1 MSRSM
6 RKKIVFLPYDFD
18 TAIGINNEGSLV
30 FSYNLEDTD
39 TVDDAEVFNGQ
50 DSVLWNN
57 LRRAFAREL
66 RSMYRDLRSDGII
79 SYDTVERMFEEH
91 QGKWT
96 ASIFNEDSWYKYIDP
111 LRHDGDDSYLS
122 MMQGSKAEQ
131 RKWWLNNRFRYI
143 DSKYNAGDALTDVI
157 TLRGYA
163 KANITVTPYAD
174 IYPTIKYGSY
184 LVSERGSRGNPTT
197 LVCPLDR
204 VNDTEI
210 YIYSASQIASAGD
223 LSGLKVGYA
232 NFSMATR
239 LQSLKLGDAD
249 PEYSNRNLK
258 TLYLGNNTLL
268 RSIDVRN
275 CAALGTDK
283 QKAIDLSGCSNIE
296 HVYFDNTAVSSVA
309 LPNGGILK
317 TLHLPST
324 VSDLTILNQR
334 GITDFTLPSTENLTS
349 LRLENVSSVIDSLS
363 ILRSLPARSSV
374 RLIGFDWSCSSYAE
388 ILGVLDL
395 LDSMKGIDERGETVG
410 SAQIYGTIHVPA
422 INTDQIRAI
431 QARYHDITIAPT
443 VISYRVRFYNG
454 ETLLHTAFV
463 ESGTDA
469 TDPVIAGTIETP
481 YKESEGRTGYAYAGW
496 DIPLTNITADSVF
509 SAVFTETH
517 AYEVKFQNYD
527 GTPLYS
533 TLVAEGATCPD
544 PVKNNII
551 VAPTRPADTNYFYS
565 YLGWDGSLVNVRQDR
580 VLTAVFSS
588 QRSYAIIYKN
598 PSPDNTILFT
608 EYLPYM
614 GIISDPVADG
624 RISTPTYPTNTSS
637 QIEYTFQKWDTTPS
651 GTATSNRT
659 YTAQYQQTNYYIIIF
674 QDEDGTELLREKWLY
689 GQTITEPVAAGR
701 LEEPTKAPSGDILY
715 TFWRWQSYD
724 FPRTATQNIT
734 TKAQYKTDQVWT
746 VRFVNWDNTLLD
758 TQQVPDAGYA
768 EEPIAAGR
776 IGTPLRSSTE
786 AYDYTYSRWNYSMGP
801 IRNDTTITAQFTSTT
816 RSYRVNFFDGE
827 TLLLSQ
833 MLLYGRRYSYPERLT
848 DGNRFVTHWMPK
860 QFYSYTDIDL
870 HAQWTDL
877 LTDSWNEIIA
887 SAEDGTYKT
896 KYSVGQYKMLDF
908 GKYGIVPM
916 RLTAFDTKQTPE
928 GDTAKMLWC
937 AYEPINTPIPFATN
951 FPDVS
956 LHYTFTQVVNATDGY
971 RFNQSSSDYYQHI
984 STSQFTITADEA
996 TDIRIT
1002 SYTGL
1007 SSYAGF
1013 MLVYVNGEYFYAQ
1026 NSADGDVTKTVHIGA
1041 GESITV
1047 TVINSAENQGTQN
1060 YGKLSSIIFNAD
1072 VPLTITKAAEDPA
1085 WHHPYAE
1092 GNVYTYAESDL
1103 RGFLENSVYP
1113 ELPAE
1118 LKAAIKTVVNQQSAY
1133 SLAENKMFAQETQDR
1148 LWVPNVNELFNSNN
1162 HTYDGSS
1169 RLGAGMFTAINGFG
1183 MENVINTRTV
1193 SSRESAYKA
1202 GNNDPQSVSHGGQ
1215 TARFNMPGK
1224 VFPCF
1229 AL

>member
-6 RKKIVFLPYDFD
+6 KKKIVLLPYDFD

-66 RSMYRDLRSDGII
+66 RSMYRDLRSEGII

-184 LVSERGSRGNPTT
+184 LVAERGARGNPTT

-210 YIYSASQIASAGD
+210 YIYSASQIASVGD

-268 RSIDVRN
+268 RTIDVRN
-275 CAALGTDK
+275 CSALGTDK
-283 QKAIDLSGCSNIE
+283 QKAVDLSGCSNIE
-296 HVYFDNTAVSSVA
+296 HVYFDNTSVA
-309 LPNGGILK
+309 SVSLPNGGILK

-334 GITDFTLPSTENLTS
+334 AITDFTIPSTENLAS

-363 ILRSLPARSSV
+363 ILRSLPAQSSV
-374 RLIGFDWSCSSYAE
+374 RLIGFNWTAASYAE
-388 ILGVLDL
+388 ILGILDL
-395 LDSMKGIDERGETVG
+395 LDTMHGIDERGESTG
-410 SAQIYGTIHVPA
+410 KAQIYGTIHVPA

-463 ESGTDA
+463 ESGSDA
-469 TDPVIAGTIETP
+469 TDPVTAGTIETP

-496 DIPLTNITADSVF
+496 DGPLTNITADSVF

-517 AYEVKFQNYD
+517 AYEVKFQNWD
-527 GTPLYS
+527 GTELYT

-544 PVKNNII
+544 PVKNNTI
-551 VAPTRPADTNYFYS
+551 VAPTKPADSSYFYS
-565 YLGWDGSLVNVRQDR
+565 YLGWDGSLINVRQDR
-580 VLTAVFSS
+580 VLTAAYSS
-588 QRSYAIIYKN
+588 QRAYTITYKN

-614 GIISDPVADG
+614 GIISNPVTDG

-637 QIEYTFQKWDTTPS
+637 QIEYSFTGWDSTPGGS
-651 GTATSNRT
+651 VTSNRT
-659 YTAQYQQTNYYIIIF
+659 YTAQYQQINYYIIIF
-674 QDEDGTELLREKWLY
+674 QDEDGTELLREKWLR
-689 GQTITEPVAAGR
+689 GQTITEPVASGR
-701 LEEPTKAPSGDILY
+701 LEEPTKAPSGDINY
-715 TFWRWQSYD
+715 TFWRWQNYD
-724 FPRTATQNIT
+724 FPRTANQNIT

-746 VRFVNWDNTLLD
+746 VRFVNWDGTVLD
-758 TQQVPDAGYA
+758 TQYVPDAGYA
-768 EEPIAAGR
+768 EEPISSGR

-786 AYDYTYSRWNYSMGP
+786 AYDYTYSRWSTSLGP

-816 RSYRVNFFDGE
+816 RSYRVQFFDGE
-827 TLLLSQ
+827 TLLLSK
-833 MLLYGRRYSYPERLT
+833 MLPYGRRYSYPERLT
-848 DGNRFVTHWMPK
+848 DGSHFVTHWMPK
-860 QFYSYTDIDL
+860 QFFSYTDMDL
-870 HAQWTDL
+870 QAVWTDL
-877 LTDSWNEIIA
+877 ITDSWSEIIA
-887 SAEDGTYKT
+887 STQDGTYKT
-896 KYSVGQYKMLDF
+896 KYSIGQYKMLDF
-908 GKYGIVPM
+908 GRFGIVPM

-928 GDTAKMLWC
+928 GDTVKMLWC
-937 AYEPINTPIPFATN
+937 AYEPISKDIPFGTN

-956 LHYTFTQVVNATDGY
+956 THYTFNRVTNATDGY
-971 RFNQSSSDYYQHI
+971 LYNQSNSNYYQHI
-984 STSQFTITADEA
+984 STSRFTITADEA
-996 TDIRIT
+996 TDIQIT
-1002 SYTGL
+1002 SYTAV
-1007 SSYAGF
+1007 SAYAGF
-1013 MLVYVNGEYFYAQ
+1013 MLLFLNDEFLTAQ
-1026 NSADGDVTKTVHIGA
+1026 NSANGDVTNTVHIDV

-1047 TVINSAENQGTQN
+1047 TVINVAESQGAQD
-1060 YGKLSSIIFNAD
+1060 YGKPSSVIFNAD
-1072 VPLTITKAAEDPA
+1072 VPLTITKAATDPT
-1085 WHHPYAE
+1085 WQHPYAE
-1092 GNVYTYAESDL
+1092 GTVYTYADSDL
-1103 RGFLENSVYP
+1103 RGFLENAVFP

-1118 LKAAIKTVVNQQSAY
+1118 VRSAIKTVVNQQSAY
-1133 SLAENKMFAQETQDR
+1133 DVENNSMFTQNTNDR
-1148 LWVPNVNELFNSNN
+1148 LWVPNFNELFNSNTM
-1162 HTYDGSS
+1162 TYDGSQ
-1169 RLGAGMFTAINGFG
+1169 RLGAGMYTALNGFG
-1183 MENVINTRTV
+1183 MDSNILTRTITGRG
-1193 SSRESAYKA
+1193 STYFGS
-1202 GNNDPQSVSHGGQ
+1202 NNDPQSVSHGGSSSRL
-1215 TARFNMPGK
+1215 TVPGK